1 MIGARVGR
9 AYMEG
14 MGSMHML
21 DILLLIIIVGVVVG
35 TTTCPTVLTRLL
47 PSTHTR
53 TPHTYM
59 LNPVHEAPTPF
70 RT

>member
-1 MIGARVGR
+1 MTGARVDQ

-35 TTTCPTVLTRLL
+35 TTTCPIALTRLR

-53 TPHTYM
+53 TPRTYT
-59 LNPVHEAPTPF
+59 PVHEAPTPF